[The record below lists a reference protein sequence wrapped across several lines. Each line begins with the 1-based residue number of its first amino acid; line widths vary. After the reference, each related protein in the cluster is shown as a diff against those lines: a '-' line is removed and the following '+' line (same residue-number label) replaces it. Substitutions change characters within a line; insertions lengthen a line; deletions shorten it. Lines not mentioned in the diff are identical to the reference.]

1 MLQSQQDLLVTRSL
15 PLHHSSNM
23 AETFANTLLSI
34 KLSGRLLLHSLQGS
48 SHSNPNN
55 NGQQCSLTQ
64 AHNQKMR
71 KISKSV
77 RTTGQMT
84 LLAYNAMMEVHSYRT
99 EEFSYLGSDLL
110 LTMYLHCLQTRG
122 TPDNCPKLFCLS
134 CMRHVRVFPCMHTVG
149 RNCSSFMKMQQCSS
163 SLALLALKDSCH
175 PVTGTIM
182 FCDGSCMRAFHCG
195 VERLLHEST
204 SDDDEKA
211 HEQEPPDSPTKL
223 QAFSCN
229 PLDMPLDLYQHLK
242 DTKDSFH
249 CPNCLAGVHQCFKC
263 KLEGVVETHAADPHN
278 ASFAKQVVY
287 R

>member
-1 MLQSQQDLLVTRSL
+1 MLQSQQDLLATRSL
-15 PLHHSSNM
+15 RLLHSRNM

-34 KLSGRLLLHSLQGS
+34 KLSRRLLLHSLQGS

-64 AHNQKMR
+64 AHNQKRR

-77 RTTGQMT
+77 RMTGQMT
-84 LLAYNAMMEVHSYRT
+84 LLAYSAMMEVHSYQLK
-99 EEFSYLGSDLL
+99 FFYLGSDLL

-122 TPDNCPKLFCLS
+122 TPDNCPKLFCRL
-134 CMRHVRVFPCMHTVG
+134 CMRHVHVFSCMHTVG
-149 RNCSSFMKMQQCSS
+149 RKCSSFMNVQHCSS
-163 SLALLALKDSCH
+163 NLALLALKHSYH

-195 VERLLHEST
+195 VEKLLHEST
-204 SDDDEKA
+204 SDGDEEA
-211 HEQEPPDSPTKL
+211 HERDPPDSPTKL

-242 DTKDSFH
+242 DTKDTFH

-278 ASFAKQVVY
+278 ASFANQVVY